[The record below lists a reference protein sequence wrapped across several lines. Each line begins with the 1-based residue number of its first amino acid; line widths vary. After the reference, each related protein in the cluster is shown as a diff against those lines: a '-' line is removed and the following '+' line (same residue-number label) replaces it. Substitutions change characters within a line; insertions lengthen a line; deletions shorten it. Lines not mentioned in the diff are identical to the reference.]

1 MKLNRLRDTLR
12 LAVALCLVCA
22 ASWVHSQDTTSCS
35 ITGTVT
41 DPHSAALEGARV
53 TATNLATNASRE
65 TLSDTSGNFTLPFLT
80 AGDYDVSASLAGF
93 QAQKIKGLTLQVQ
106 QTARIDFQFK
116 VGDVSESVSRPDIPH
131 CLLLVEIH
139 LGSV

>member
-1 MKLNRLRDTLR
+1 MLHKCTLLFLLTGFALPC
-12 LAVALCLVCA
+12 LAQV
-22 ASWVHSQDTTSCS
+22 TTA
-35 ITGTVT
+35 TLLGTAT
-41 DPHSAALEGARV
+41 DPSGAV
-53 TATNLATNASRE
+53 LPNVAVKATNLATNASRE
-65 TLSDTSGNFTLPFLT
+65 TLSDVSGNFTLPFLT